1 MAARGVVGTRTTG
14 GKIGITPVQRNVS
27 TEKMKPTSLC
37 GDPRR
42 ALGQHCIYSM
52 SSAEATAASNGSPV
66 PTDDVAGRP
75 TSAGSA
81 SSTAPHERH
90 HCDGATEHKVSLNN
104 ADGKPV
110 EVTIVP
116 RGPRGKNSKRS
127 WVWQVMHE
135 IVPSV
140 DGNNVFC
147 GACQHFL
154 KWKSQHGT
162 RGLGQHYKLKH
173 PELYWEL
180 MGDQEEGEGEYVAAL

>member
-1 MAARGVVGTRTTG
+1 
-14 GKIGITPVQRNVS
+14 
-27 TEKMKPTSLC
+27 
-37 GDPRR
+37 
-42 ALGQHCIYSM
+42 M

-66 PTDDVAGRP
+66 PSDDVAGRP

-81 SSTAPHERH
+81 CSTAPHERH
-90 HCDGATEHKVSLNN
+90 DCDGVTEYKVSFNNADGKPCVTEHKVSFNN

-110 EVTIVP
+110 EVTVVP
-116 RGPRGKNSKRS
+116 RGRGLRGKNSKRS

-147 GACQHFL
+147 GACQHLL
-154 KWKSQHGT
+154 KWKSEHGT

-173 PELYWEL
+173 PELYGEL
-180 MGDQEEGEGEYVAAL
+180 MGDQEGEGEHVAAL